1 MFYIFIRAC
10 RKYKFTYVMS
20 TYMGLTIILRPNNT
34 FDNIELKQNFYCRDY
49 NKLFLQA
56 IKEMKRYRKER
67 GNK

>member
-10 RKYKFTYVMS
+10 RKYKFTYAIS
-20 TYMGLTIILRPNNT
+20 TYGGLTIVLRPNNT
-34 FDNIELKQNFYCRDY
+34 FKNIEIEQKFYRNY

-56 IKEMKRYRKER
+56 IKEMKKYRKER